1 MKVEKKLA
9 SESLLKT
16 MKTTIFN
23 IQHLYKKLEAELD
36 ARENKFGQGGF
47 ALMLAH
53 LFSTQLTPYNGTSL
67 GLEVANFTVLISQK
81 AHSCICFFFFSRD
94 PGSWFIHANSF
105 FFSLCLS
112 LNKVSLCAKRM
123 KNGQKPRRTKS
134 EYC

>member
-36 ARENKFGQGGF
+36 ARENKYGQGGF

-81 AHSCICFFFFSRD
+81 AHSCICFFFLRSRELVH
-94 PGSWFIHANSF
+94 PCKQH
-105 FFSLCLS
+105 FFSLSLS
-112 LNKVSLCAKRM
+112 QQGQFVCEADEKWPKTK
-123 KNGQKPRRTKS
+123 KN
-134 EYC
+134 EI